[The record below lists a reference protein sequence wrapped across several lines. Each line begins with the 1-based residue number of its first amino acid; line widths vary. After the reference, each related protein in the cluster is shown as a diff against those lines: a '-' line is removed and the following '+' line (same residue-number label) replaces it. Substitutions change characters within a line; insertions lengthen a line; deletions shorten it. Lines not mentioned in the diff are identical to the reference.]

1 MYRVCKITPPSVQ
14 FFPIVC
20 AIFVK
25 FSLKWAFLEQ
35 NPKNNIGGLN
45 GRKRQINTLTK
56 LGGGGRF
63 KAI

>member
-1 MYRVCKITPPSVQ
+1 MYKITPPIVQ
-14 FFPIVC
+14 LSPIVC

-45 GRKRQINTLTK
+45 GRKRQTK
-56 LGGGGRF
+56 HPHQVRGRG
-63 KAI
+63 KV